1 MQLRLNLLAVALLLV
16 GTANADG
23 GSEVSGASN
32 SAQRETTSV
41 KTTQDS
47 LAQANATSESRYEQ
61 DDDSD
66 DCN

>member
-23 GSEVSGASN
+23 GEVSGASN
-32 SAQRETTSV
+32 SAKRETTSV